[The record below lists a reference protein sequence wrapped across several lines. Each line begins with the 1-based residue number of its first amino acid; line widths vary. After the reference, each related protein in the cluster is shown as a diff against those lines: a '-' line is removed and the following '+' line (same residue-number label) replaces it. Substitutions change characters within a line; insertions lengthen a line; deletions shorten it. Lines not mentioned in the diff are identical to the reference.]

1 MYKRYARDSLAIA
14 SYTAIATTQP
24 TIVIIIAI
32 LLKSLCYSIIVGRC
46 GSIFLPT
53 FKCFDPKIDIA
64 TYSYITTAS

>member
-24 TIVIIIAI
+24 TIVIIIAM
-32 LLKSLCYSIIVGRC
+32 LLKSLYYGSIVGRC

-53 FKCFDPKIDIA
+53 FKC
-64 TYSYITTAS
+64 